1 MQCIE
6 QASSCPQCENGY
18 GWKLGKKKV
27 RNCRQYK
34 EGGRPTRVM
43 GGEGGEGGGIQN
55 LKSSINII
63 PEMYTLEEAERER
76 ERERE
81 REVVQVCTCNDT
93 I

>member
-6 QASSCPQCENGY
+6 QASSCPQCETGY

-43 GGEGGEGGGIQN
+43 GGEGRRRRRRRNSKPKKLNKYYSRNVHFGR
-55 LKSSINII
+55 S
-63 PEMYTLEEAERER
+63 
-76 ERERE
+76 
-81 REVVQVCTCNDT
+81 
-93 I
+93 

>member
-1 MQCIE
+1 
-6 QASSCPQCENGY
+6 
-18 GWKLGKKKV
+18 
-27 RNCRQYK
+27 
-34 EGGRPTRVM
+34 M

-81 REVVQVCTCNDT
+81 RQVVQVCTCNDT